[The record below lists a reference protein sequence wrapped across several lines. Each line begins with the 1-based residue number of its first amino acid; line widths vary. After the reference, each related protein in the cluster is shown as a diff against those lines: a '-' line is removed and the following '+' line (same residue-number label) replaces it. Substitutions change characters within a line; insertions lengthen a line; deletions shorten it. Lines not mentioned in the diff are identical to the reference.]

1 MTRGAI
7 SAALHVLTAAA
18 GLLMLAACVADKVPP
33 GTTYQQLKQNYAGEA
48 YEVLIVD
55 RKKFDRR
62 FWPTVVTAPE
72 PHPEGTILIDTQ
84 QRYLYLFEPGG
95 KARRYGIAV
104 GASGH
109 AWSGTAAVGRKAK
122 WPAWFPTDDMRN
134 QTPGLP
140 RKIEPGTHN
149 PLGARALYLFQDG
162 RDTLYRI
169 HGTSEPWTIGTE
181 ASSGCIRMLNED
193 AIDLYDRVQPGA
205 IVIVR

>member
-1 MTRGAI
+1 MG
-7 SAALHVLTAAA
+7 AALRFLLVTT
-18 GLLMLAACVADKVPP
+18 GLLMLAACVADSTPP
-33 GTTYQQLKQNYAGEA
+33 AASYQQLKQNYDSEP
-48 YEVLIVD
+48 YKVLIVD

-62 FWPTVVTAPE
+62 FWPTVVKAPE
-72 PHPEGTILIDTQ
+72 PHAEGSILIDTR

-95 KARRYGIAV
+95 VARRYGIAV

-109 AWSGTAAVGRKAK
+109 AWSGTAAVRRKAQ

-140 RKIEPGTHN
+140 RKIEPGAHN
-149 PLGARALYLFQDG
+149 PLGARALYLFQNG

-193 AIDLYDRVQPGA
+193 VIDLYDRVEMGA
-205 IVIVR
+205 VVVVR

>member
-1 MTRGAI
+1 MRRTEIG
-7 SAALHVLTAAA
+7 AALRFLPATA
-18 GLLMLAACVADKVPP
+18 GLLMLAACVADGVPP
-33 GTTYQQLKQNYAGEA
+33 AASYQQLRQNYASEP

-62 FWPTVVTAPE
+62 FWPTVVKAPE
-72 PHPEGTILIDTQ
+72 PQPEGSVLIDTS

-95 KARRYGIAV
+95 MARRYGIAV
-104 GASGH
+104 GASGQ

-134 QTPGLP
+134 QAPGLP
-140 RKIEPGTHN
+140 GKIEPGTHN
-149 PLGARALYLFQDG
+149 PLGARALYLFQND

-169 HGTSEPWTIGTE
+169 HGTSEPWTIGTQ

-193 AIDLYDRVQPGA
+193 VIDLYDRVRPGA
-205 IVIVR
+205 IVMVR